1 MRLKK
6 HYLCTA
12 LSLAFTQQAVAAQE
26 SDSLTGWSS
35 PVSSTTTTVLDQPQ
49 NSGTVDYSG
58 LDAGIKGKISN
69 ILDVGLSY
77 ALIHADAKRKDIG
90 KITDLPTQTMTA
102 WMTLKPWEPL
112 SVTLSEEARSSSYSN
127 SDGSQKAAGFAV
139 THIRA
144 DYTLGHGFS
153 VNASVNNLFDTQ
165 YAYSEGFIEEGRN
178 FWAGVEYTF

>member
-1 MRLKK
+1 PERARGVDL
-6 HYLCTA
+6 TWNG
-12 LSLAFTQQAVAAQE
+12 AFTHDWGFEVSVYYNRV
-26 SDSLTGWSS
+26 SDAILSHNIDADTI
-35 PVSSTTTTVLDQPQ
+35 QNQ

-153 VNASVNNLFDTQ
+153 VNASVNNLFDTK

-178 FWAGVEYTF
+178 FWAGIEYTF

>member
-1 MRLKK
+1 M
-6 HYLCTA
+6 
-12 LSLAFTQQAVAAQE
+12 
-26 SDSLTGWSS
+26 
-35 PVSSTTTTVLDQPQ
+35 
-49 NSGTVDYSG
+49 DYSG

-127 SDGSQKAAGFAV
+127 SDGSQKAASFAV

-153 VNASVNNLFDTQ
+153 VNASVNNLFDTK

-178 FWAGVEYTF
+178 FWAGIEYTF